1 MRRMSIAAISWLQTE
16 ALRSSVL
23 GWEPAPVPGDEDASA
38 VHLGEVNVS
47 GRVTAVV
54 SFAVHP
60 CPDRPGVIAMYLW
73 AMAVA
78 PELQQLGAGR
88 RLLVEVMSR
97 ARAAN
102 AEVVWADARE
112 EAVGFYERCGAIA
125 VGDPY
130 SDDVTGLPD
139 RRILFEQ
146 APPVAS
152 P

>member
-1 MRRMSIAAISWLQTE
+1 MSFAAISWLAAE

-23 GWEPAPVPGDEDASA
+23 AWEPGPVPGDEDASA
-38 VHLGEVNVS
+38 VHLAEVDAS

-60 CPDRPGVIAMYLW
+60 CPDRPGVIAVYVW

-78 PELQQLGAGR
+78 PELQRLGTGR
-88 RLLVEVMSR
+88 RLLDEVLSR

-112 EAVGFYERCGAIA
+112 GAVGFYERCGATA

-139 RRILFEQ
+139 RRVLFDL
-146 APPVAS
+146 APPAVS